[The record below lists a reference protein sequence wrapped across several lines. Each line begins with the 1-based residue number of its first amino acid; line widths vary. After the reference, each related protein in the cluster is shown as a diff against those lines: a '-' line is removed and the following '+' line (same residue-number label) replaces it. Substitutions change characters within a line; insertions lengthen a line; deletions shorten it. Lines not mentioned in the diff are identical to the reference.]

1 VLEALPC
8 SNFQNA
14 CISGKQKL
22 NTNKKFIKSMK
33 KNFRDGEVLSG
44 NFLRQLFFIMK
55 LTLFFL
61 MTSALGLFATG
72 SYSQN
77 TRVTLDLKSVTV
89 KEALKAIENTSE
101 FFFIYNNELINV
113 DREISL
119 NVKNQKISEVLN
131 DIFGGKDVEI
141 TVIDRKIILAPAFM
155 GEQQGKKVSGKV
167 TDSSG
172 GTVPGVSVVV
182 KGTTT
187 GIITDA
193 GGNFSFSNVP
203 ANAVLQFSFVGM
215 KSQEV
220 AVDGKTTINVVLI
233 EETIGIEEV
242 VAIGYGTMKKKD
254 LTGSVTNVS
263 SGRLLDRPAFNVAQA
278 IAGKVA
284 GVKIIERNGAPGG
297 NAMIRIRGTNSIN
310 AVSNDPLFV
319 VDGVVGVAN
328 ALGILNPNEIE
339 SMDVLKDASAT
350 AIYGARGS
358 NGVILITTKRGIA
371 GKTQVEYNGY
381 VTRGVMNRKFYVLN
395 AEQFMYVYT
404 QAFMNVKKYG
414 SSPNWPSL
422 YDAAILTAAGQSL
435 TGATT
440 YSEMKYLFEQTTP
453 GGYSIPLMG
462 KDGNYYKPRFDS
474 NWEDQIFTPSTST
487 NHQLNIRGG
496 NEMAKFGV
504 FINYALE
511 DGLLLNSYF
520 NRYSGKLNGDIKVT
534 NWLDVSANI
543 GINKNKNR
551 TNDVSYISGGLART
565 AVEAYSILPTKYPND
580 QAIYGAY
587 AGQWGRNRDFPAG
600 EDNTT
605 PVHTSAEVETFSDRS
620 QFTGDITFNF
630 KINKDL
636 SFKANFAVDGNFYKY
651 NNYGGREIA
660 RGSQGNA
667 NINISNAFYWQNE
680 NYFNY
685 FKTFGDHTF
694 TGMLGL
700 SWSRYSWENLNTSN
714 QYFFDDFYKWHNIGI
729 GTATRPAP
737 SSSDGKNS
745 LNSYFA
751 RANYNYKGKYFVTV
765 TGREDGSSRFGANSK
780 YGFFPS
786 GSLAWKVSEE
796 EFAKNL
802 SVLSNLKL
810 RASIG
815 QTGNQEIGSYVTQ
828 TFIGSGN
835 IVMGG
840 TVTPGLYPNS
850 VGNADLKWE
859 KTTQYDGGIDIGL
872 FKDRLALNLDYYYK
886 LTEDMLLDVPL
897 PQSTTTGSVKKN
909 YGTIENK
916 GIELTI
922 DSHNISKDNFSWST
936 GVTFSAN
943 KNKIIKLGPTGADIL
958 RNSWVGGA
966 NTILREG
973 ESVAS
978 FFGLTRLGTFSTTEA
993 SLAARYGFVP
1003 GDVKYLDKNGDGVI
1017 SFVSDG
1023 GVLGSAFPIW
1033 DMNINNSI
1041 QFKNFDF
1048 NFDIRFSY
1056 GAKKEN
1062 RTNHSS
1068 EDRQAMAGG
1077 KNSILNAWRPDHQNT
1092 MIGQVR
1098 PGMGGAYYQT
1108 YPDTHWI
1115 EDASFIRGEGATLG
1129 YSFPKSIIN
1138 RLNVTKLRV
1147 YATAKNFFVLT
1158 KYTGYDPEGSDND
1171 NMDSITPGMDF
1182 YMYPRPT
1189 TYTFGVN
1196 INF

>member
-1 VLEALPC
+1 ME
-8 SNFQNA
+8 
-14 CISGKQKL
+14 
-22 NTNKKFIKSMK
+22 
-33 KNFRDGEVLSG
+33 LSG
-44 NFLRQLFFIMK
+44 DAKYPWLKKLFRIMK
-55 LTLFFL
+55 LTTFLILFSVVCVFASETYSQSKKL
-61 MTSALGLFATG
+61 NLNMKKTSVKEVLCAIEDQSEFKFMYSGKIIDVNREVVINEENSKIEDALKSLFTGTDVEYTIKDRIIVLSASGLF
-72 SYSQN
+72 S
-77 TRVTLDLKSVTV
+77 
-89 KEALKAIENTSE
+89 
-101 FFFIYNNELINV
+101 NELSNTQQ
-113 DREISL
+113 
-119 NVKNQKISEVLN
+119 QKS
-131 DIFGGKDVEI
+131 
-141 TVIDRKIILAPAFM
+141 
-155 GEQQGKKVSGKV
+155 VSGKV
-167 TDSSG
+167 TDSTG
-172 GTVPGVSVVV
+172 APLPGVTVLV
-182 KGTTT
+182 KGTSQ
-187 GIITDA
+187 GIITDSY
-193 GGNFSFSNVP
+193 GNYSLPNVP
-203 ANAVLQFSFVGM
+203 GNATLQFSFVGM
-215 KSQEV
+215 KTQEI
-220 AVDGKTTINVVLI
+220 AVGGKVTINVVLV

-242 VAIGYGTMKKKD
+242 VAIGYGTQKKKD
-254 LTGSVTNVS
+254 LTGSVSNI
-263 SGRLLDRPAFNVAQA
+263 SGEKLLDRPAFNIAQA
-278 IAGKVA
+278 IGGKVA
-284 GVKIIERNGAPGG
+284 GIKIIERTGAPGS

-310 AVSNDPLFV
+310 SNNDPLFV

-328 ALGILNPNEIE
+328 ALGILNPNEIQ

-358 NGVILITTKRGIA
+358 NGVIIITTKRGID
-371 GKTQVEYNGY
+371 GKVQVEYNSY

-414 SSPNWPSL
+414 SAPNWASL
-422 YDAAILTAAGQSL
+422 YDASILSAAGQSL

-440 YSEMKYLFEQTTP
+440 YSEMKHLFEQTTAS
-453 GGYSIPLMG
+453 GYSIPLMG

-474 NWEDQIFTPSTST
+474 NWEDQIFNPSTST
-487 NHQLNIRGG
+487 NHQINIRGG
-496 NEMAKFGV
+496 NDRAKFGT

-520 NRYSGKLNGDIKVT
+520 NRFSGKITGDIKV
-534 NWLDVSANI
+534 NEWLDVSTNL

-551 TNDVSYISGGLART
+551 TNDVSYISGGIART

-580 QAIYGAY
+580 PAIYGAY

-620 QFTGDITFNF
+620 QFTGDITLNF
-630 KINKDL
+630 KITKDL
-636 SFKANFAVDGNFYKY
+636 SLKSNFAVDGNFFKY

-685 FKTFGDHTF
+685 NKTFGNHSI
-694 TGMLGL
+694 TGLLGL
-700 SWSRYSWENLNTSN
+700 SWSRHSWENLNTSN
-714 QYFFDDFYKWHNIGI
+714 QFFFDDFYKWHNIGI
-729 GTATRPAP
+729 GTANRPAP
-737 SSSDGKNS
+737 SSSDGQNS

-751 RANYNYKGKYFVTV
+751 RANYSYKGKYLLTV
-765 TGREDGSSRFGANSK
+765 TGREDGSSKFGTNSK

-786 GSLAWKVSEE
+786 GSVAWRVTEE
-796 EFAKNL
+796 GFAKKFAA
-802 SVLSNLKL
+802 LSNLKL
-810 RASIG
+810 RISVG
-815 QTGNQEIGSYVTQ
+815 QTGNQEIGNYVTQ

-835 IVMGG
+835 VVMGG
-840 TVTPGLYPNS
+840 VVTPGLWPSS
-850 VGNADLKWE
+850 VGNNDLKWE
-859 KTTQYDGGIDIGL
+859 KTTQYNVGVDLGL
-872 FKDRLALNLDYYYK
+872 FKDRISMVIDYYNK
-886 LTEDMLLDVPL
+886 LTTDMLLDVPL
-897 PQSTTTGSVKKN
+897 PQSTTTGSIRKN

-916 GIELTI
+916 GFELTI
-922 DSHNISKDNFSWST
+922 GTHNIKSQDLNWT
-936 GVTFSAN
+936 TDVTFSAN
-943 KNKIIKLGPTGADIL
+943 KNKIVKLGPTGADIL
-958 RNSWVGGA
+958 RNFWVGGA

-978 FFGLTRLGTFSTTEA
+978 FFGLTRLGTYSTQEA
-993 SLAARYGFVP
+993 SLAARYGFSP

-1017 SFVSDG
+1017 SFVADG
-1023 GVLGSAFPIW
+1023 DVLGSAFPIW
-1033 DMNINNSI
+1033 DMNINNNVDY
-1041 QFKNFDF
+1041 KNFDF
-1048 NFDIRFSY
+1048 NLDIRFSY

-1115 EDASFIRGEGATLG
+1115 EDCSFIRGEGATLG
-1129 YSFPKSIIN
+1129 YTLPKSIIDQI
-1138 RLNVTKLRV
+1138 RIAKLRV
-1147 YATAKNFFVLT
+1147 YTTAKNFFVLT

-1196 INF
+1196 IIF

>member
-1 VLEALPC
+1 
-8 SNFQNA
+8 
-14 CISGKQKL
+14 
-22 NTNKKFIKSMK
+22 MK
-33 KNFRDGEVLSG
+33 KKLMHVCRRNPVAQKILLAMR
-44 NFLRQLFFIMK
+44 
-55 LTLFFL
+55 LTLFL
-61 MTSALGLFATG
+61 MVLSIFSAYSI
-72 SYSQN
+72 SYAQKTKLNLKVQN
-77 TRVTLDLKSVTV
+77 TQV
-89 KEALKAIENTSE
+89 KEVLNEIENQSE
-101 FFFIYNNELINV
+101 FFFMYDNKQV
-113 DREISL
+113 
-119 NVKNQKISEVLN
+119 
-131 DIFGGKDVEI
+131 DVERK
-141 TVIDRKIILAPAFM
+141 VNLEVSSMNIDQVLQKLFEGTDVNFRIVNRQILLFS
-155 GEQQGKKVSGKV
+155 ENTNSVFSQQSKKVTGKV

-172 GTVPGVSVVV
+172 SSLPGVSVVV
-182 KGTTT
+182 KGTTNGT
-187 GIITDA
+187 ITDA
-193 GGNFSFSNVP
+193 DGNYSLANIP
-203 ANAVLQFSFVGM
+203 ANATLQFSFVGM
-215 KSQEV
+215 KMQEV
-220 AVDGKTTINVVLI
+220 VVGNQTTINVTLV
-233 EETIGIEEV
+233 EDAIGIEEV
-242 VAIGYGTMKKKD
+242 VAVGYGTMKKKD
-254 LTGSVTNVS
+254 LTGSVS
-263 SGRLLDRPAFNVAQA
+263 SISEERLLDRPAINIAQA
-278 IAGKVA
+278 IGGKVA
-284 GVKIIERNGAPGG
+284 GVKIIERTGAPGG
-297 NAMIRIRGTNSIN
+297 NAMIRVRGTNSIN
-310 AVSNDPLFV
+310 SNNDPLFV

-328 ALGILNPNEIE
+328 ALGILNPNEIQ

-371 GKTQVEYNGY
+371 GKTQVEYNSY
-381 VTRGVMNRKFYVLN
+381 VTRGEMNRKFYVLN
-395 AEQFMYVYT
+395 AEQYMYVYT

-414 SSPNWPSL
+414 SAPNWASL
-422 YDAAILTAAGQSL
+422 YDASILTAAGQSL
-435 TGATT
+435 IGVTT
-440 YSEMKYLFEQTTP
+440 YSEMKYLFEQTTQ
-453 GGYSIPLMG
+453 GGYSIPLVG

-474 NWEDQIFTPSTST
+474 NWEDQIFNPSTST

-496 NEMAKFGV
+496 NERAKFGV
-504 FINYALE
+504 FLNYALE

-520 NRYSGKLNGDIKVT
+520 NRYSGKLNGDIKV
-534 NWLDVSANI
+534 NDWLDVSANI

-580 QAIYGAY
+580 PDIYGAY

-600 EDNTT
+600 EDNTN
-605 PVHTSAEVETFSDRS
+605 PVHTSAEVETFADRS
-620 QFTGDITFNF
+620 QVTGDVTFIF

-636 SFKANFAVDGNFYKY
+636 TFKSNFAVDGNFYKY

-685 FKTFGDHTF
+685 NKTFGDHAIA
-694 TGMLGL
+694 GMLGL
-700 SWSRYSWENLNTSN
+700 SWSRYNWENLNTSN

-737 SSSDGKNS
+737 SSSDGQNS

-751 RANYNYKGKYFVTV
+751 RFNYTYKGKYLLTV
-765 TGREDGSSRFGANSK
+765 TGREDGSSKFGTNSK

-786 GSLAWKVSEE
+786 GSLAWRVTEE
-796 EFAKNL
+796 EFAKNIN
-802 SVLSNLKL
+802 VLSNLKI

-840 TVTPGLYPNS
+840 AVTPGLFPNS

-859 KTTQYDGGIDIGL
+859 KTTQYDGGFDLGL
-872 FKDRLALNLDYYYK
+872 FKDRITMTFDYYNK

-916 GIELTI
+916 GIEVTI
-922 DSHNISKDNFSWST
+922 GTHNIKSQDFNWYSDI
-936 GVTFSAN
+936 TFSTN
-943 KNKIIKLGPTGADIL
+943 KNTIIKLGPTGADIL
-958 RNSWVGGA
+958 RNYWVGGA

-978 FFGLTRLGTFSTTEA
+978 FFGLTRLGTYSTEEA

-1023 GVLGSAFPIW
+1023 DLLGSAFPIW
-1033 DMNINNSI
+1033 DMNINNTVEY
-1041 QFKNFDF
+1041 KNFDF
-1048 NFDIRFSY
+1048 SLDIRFSY

-1115 EDASFIRGEGATLG
+1115 EDVSFIRGEGATLG
-1129 YSFPKSIIN
+1129 YTFAKSI
-1138 RLNVTKLRV
+1138 LNKIGMSKLRV
-1147 YATAKNFFVLT
+1147 YTTAKNFFVLT
-1158 KYTGYDPEGSDND
+1158 KYTGYDPEGSDSD

-1182 YMYPRPT
+1182 YMYPRPS

-1196 INF
+1196 VIF